1 MSLGE
6 ALQDTS
12 RKAAKKNKASHL
24 GAAMSLPENTALDRV
39 RAARFPGSERSSL
52 ATGSAPPRYQDG
64 AAPDLP
70 GKKKKNKNPEN
81 QISK

>member
-1 MSLGE
+1 MYAQRS
-6 ALQDTS
+6 S
-12 RKAAKKNKASHL
+12 Y
-24 GAAMSLPENTALDRV
+24 LDRV

-70 GKKKKNKNPEN
+70 GEKKKNKNPEN